1 MTKRFVTLLA
11 ARIWK
16 VFVTIKQNGNSSLEG
31 WELASRSRCDWQSWK
46 LLWDSQEEREFLMLI
61 AIINFPEVHLT

>member
-1 MTKRFVTLLA
+1 M
-11 ARIWK
+11 
-16 VFVTIKQNGNSSLEG
+16 FVTIKQNGNSSLEG